1 MRTNIRRTAL
11 AGVAAVLS
19 VGLLVPAGA
28 AFATPGHGHGNQPG
42 HSAPANDS
50 ARKALKDAIKG
61 ANTTYSNV
69 VHAARDAFRNDPI
82 VVKALADRKAVV
94 SNSTDPAAIDAA
106 KLAFAGAI
114 VGPAATRDA
123 AIATALGVW
132 EQTVDAAIGAYDL
145 ATNPT
150 DAAALATLRGAI
162 RAANVQ
168 YRSDMKG
175 ANDAYRTAISHAASV
190 RRAAVNTAIATWNGS
205 AKDAAAADAF
215 HAAIV
220 AAKTAFDQDATVI
233 AAKADKAAAITAAK
247 AARTTAV
254 DAARAAFLATT
265 GHEAP
270 RHVRPVLPK
279 A

>member
-1 MRTNIRRTAL
+1 M

-19 VGLLVPAGA
+19 VGLLVPTTA
-28 AFATPGHGHGNQPG
+28 AIASPGHGHGHGGNSG
-42 HSAPANDS
+42 NSAPADNT
-50 ARKALKDAIKG
+50 ARKALRDAIKG
-61 ANTTYSNV
+61 ANDTYRTAV
-69 VHAARDAFRNDPI
+69 RAARDAFRNDPN
-82 VVKALADRKAVV
+82 VVTAMATRESIL
-94 SNSTDPAAIDAA
+94 STSTDPAAIDAA

-132 EQTVDAAIGAYDL
+132 EQTVDAALGAYDL

-150 DAAALATLRGAI
+150 DAAALGLLRTAI

-168 YRSDMKG
+168 YRSDIKG
-175 ANDAYRTAISHAASV
+175 ANDTYRSAISHAASV
-190 RRAAVNTAIATWNGS
+190 RRAAVNTAIATWNAS

-220 AAKTAFDQDATVI
+220 AAQTAFEADQSVIDARAT
-233 AAKADKAAAITAAK
+233 KAAAITAAK
-247 AARTTAV
+247 TARSTAV

-270 RHVRPVLPK
+270 RHLRPILPRH
-279 A
+279 